1 MSSKMPWFRMYVDFL
16 NDPKMISLAFEDQRH
31 FIGLLALKSDGAL
44 DADIDPA
51 LLDRIVAQRLWIDHS
66 EIQKVKQTLV
76 DADLIRA
83 NWQPLAWEMFSPSRK
98 PTDRPVASVWREIR
112 ERIFFRD
119 NYTCQ
124 YCGERG
130 TKLECDH
137 KHPVARGGSHDDE
150 NLVTACRTCN
160 RSKRDKLIT
169 EWRPA

>member
-1 MSSKMPWFRMYVDFL
+1 MSKMPWFRMYADFL

-31 FIGLLALKSDGAL
+31 FIGVLALKCDGAL
-44 DADIDPA
+44 DDVADGD
-51 LLDRIVAQRLWIDHS
+51 
-66 EIQKVKQTLV
+66 
-76 DADLIRA
+76 
-83 NWQPLAWEMFSPSRK
+83 
-98 PTDRPVASVWREIR
+98 
-112 ERIFFRD
+112 
-119 NYTCQ
+119 YTCQ
-124 YCGERG
+124 YCGVRG